1 MSTEN
6 PDWRRFWQ
14 NLLWFT
20 ATMVVLMVL
29 SRWYSQFVFLAAMWL
44 VGIGWGGWLAYR
56 FGQLLF
62 SDDRVAVSRHR
73 MSVAMEQARDYQT
86 KINAAIEAAPAFNP
100 TRTTELQQQIERLV
114 QAIDDLS
121 RRVTG
126 LRTDDT
132 IQRDMKTVPEAIAHL
147 KKQLAGET
155 DPAIRHQL
163 ERTLQNRQTQFE
175 SLQTLDST
183 VKRAEIQIEST
194 LSQLGTLYSQV
205 LTSQS
210 TSDVADYNRIT
221 ANVDEEVRLL
231 EDQLAALREVKLGL
245 E

>member
-6 PDWRRFWQ
+6 PHWRDFWQ

-20 ATMVVLMVL
+20 ATMLVLVGL
-29 SRWYSQFVFLAAMWL
+29 FRWYPLFVFLAAMWL

-56 FGQLLF
+56 FSQLFL
-62 SDDRVAVSRHR
+62 SDSSAEVSRHR
-73 MSVAMEQARDYQT
+73 MSTAMEQARDYQA
-86 KINAAIEAAPAFNP
+86 KINAAIEAAPAINP
-100 TRTTELQQQIERLV
+100 VRTAELQRQIERLIR
-114 QAIDDLS
+114 AIDDLS
-121 RRVTG
+121 GRVMS
-126 LRTDDT
+126 LRADDT
-132 IQRDMKTVPEAIAHL
+132 IQRDMKSVPGAIAHL
-147 KKQLAGET
+147 EKQLAGET

-163 ERTLQNRQTQFE
+163 ERTLHSRQTQLE
-175 SLQTLDST
+175 SLQMLGST

-210 TSDVADYNRIT
+210 TSDVADYNRIAT
-221 ANVDEEVRLL
+221 NVDEEVRLL
-231 EDQLAALREVKLGL
+231 EDQLQALREVKLGL